1 MKKTTLLK
9 YINKTPEKIGL
20 AVAVIASV
28 ATIGGTA
35 AVLAT
40 SGPERPTYT
49 TQEPAPHVTFN
60 SITNNPAYGDE
71 RNFLRLKESS
81 APDSSYSD
89 NTTVEPG
96 KTYTAYV
103 YYHNNASKTLND
115 EAHGFKG
122 IANNAQMR
130 IAMPGNLKAGE
141 RTGMTG
147 YVTADNAVPQSVY
160 DNTFMTA
167 TTDVVLR
174 YVPGSATI
182 SSRGAVSG
190 QKLPDSLFSTGA
202 LLGYDSL
209 NGKLP
214 GCNEYAGY
222 VTFQFTAD
230 APNFTIKKQVSK
242 KGASDWQDKIVA
254 KVGEEVD
261 YLISYQ
267 NTGST
272 QQNDV
277 LIQDQLPAGVT
288 YVPGSTNLANSA
300 HPSGIKTDDG
310 VTVDGLNVG
319 AYAPQGTAY
328 VKLSAKVG
336 EELQKCGVNELV
348 NTATAITA
356 NGKKSDTAVVTVDV
370 PCKPDECKP
379 GVPKGDA
386 RCNEA
391 CVPGEGQVVDENGN
405 CLSTPVALPT
415 TGPAETILA
424 LVGIGALAAGFTYW
438 YRSRQGLKKAL
449 AGAHPEAAAAAEAS
463 DAPKLLKAR
472 TDTKKEDDKAEF

>member
-1 MKKTTLLK
+1 MKTNNTILS
-9 YINKTPEKIGL
+9 YIHKTPEKIGL
-20 AVAVIASV
+20 AVAVAA
-28 ATIGGTA
+28 ATIGIGGSAT
-35 AVLAT
+35 VLAT

-49 TQEPAPHVTFN
+49 IEQPAPHVTFN

-81 APDSSYSD
+81 APNSAYSD
-89 NTTVEPG
+89 ETKIEPG

-122 IANNAQMR
+122 IANNTKMR
-130 IAMPGNLKAGE
+130 IAMPGGLKAGE

-147 YVTADNAVPQSVY
+147 YISADNAQPQSVY

-167 TTDVVLR
+167 SSDVALR
-174 YVPGSATI
+174 YVPGSATV
-182 SSRGAVSG
+182 SSRGGVAG
-190 QKLPDSLFSTGA
+190 QKLPDSLFNTGA

-214 GCNEYAGY
+214 GCNEFSGY

-230 APNFTIKKQVSK
+230 QPNFTIKKQVSP
-242 KGASDWQDKIVA
+242 KGASKWQDKIVA

-277 LIQDQLPAGVT
+277 LIKDQLPSGIS
-288 YVPGSTNLANSA
+288 YIGGSTNLANSA
-300 HPSGIKTDDG
+300 NPRGVKTDDG
-310 VTVDGLNVG
+310 LTTTGLNVG
-319 AYAPQGTAY
+319 AYAPKGTAY
-328 VKLSAKVG
+328 LKYSAKVG
-336 EELQKCGVNELV
+336 AAAEKCGVNELV
-348 NTATAITA
+348 NTATAITG
-356 NGKKSDTAVVTVDV
+356 NGKKSSSATVTIDT

-386 RCNEA
+386 RCDA

-405 CLSTPVALPT
+405 CVATPAALPT
-415 TGPAETILA
+415 TGPAETILTI
-424 LVGIGALAAGFTYW
+424 LGIGALTAGFVYW
-438 YRSRQGLKKAL
+438 YRSRQNLKKAL
-449 AGAHPEAAAAAEAS
+449 AGGSIEHDEKAH

-472 TDTKKEDDKAEF
+472 TDTKAQDDKKDF